1 MMSKLPENL
10 KNLRL
15 MRGLSQKE
23 LGAQLNKSP
32 NAISNWEKGMTSPD
46 VDLLETICRVLKVTP
61 NQLYGWDKCQEL
73 DDFLAQKAE
82 ILSEIDTLTRKRE
95 EIDKLLQEYSIKLSR
110 KK

>member
-1 MMSKLPENL
+1 
-10 KNLRL
+10 
-15 MRGLSQKE
+15 
-23 LGAQLNKSP
+23 
-32 NAISNWEKGMTSPD
+32 MTSPD

-82 ILSEIDTLTRKRE
+82 ILSEIDSLTRKRE